1 MESENMVTSN
11 NPLSKYFRQPAIYS
25 TLPSGGDWYPE
36 GSLKFD
42 NAEAKELAV
51 FPMTAKD
58 EMSMNTPDSLM
69 NGQSVVNVI
78 SSCVPGI
85 IDPWL
90 MPIMDMDTVM
100 IAIRIATY
108 GHDLTLSVTIPEV
121 LEAHDY
127 SIDLRTTS
135 DLIDRSKFD
144 DYVPY
149 QNLSFRIQ
157 PTNYKQLTNMQLR
170 SYEQQRLVSQVV
182 DSEMKPA
189 EKQQQFVTIF
199 ENMTDITITNMKET
213 LVSVTADGETVTD
226 RNYIEDF
233 VDNMDGGMADSI
245 KKSLSRQANIGK
257 IQPIDVSPPK
267 EMVERGA
274 PESFKLP
281 IVMDNSN
288 FFVSRS

>member
-1 MESENMVTSN
+1 MVTSN
-11 NPLSKYFRQPAIYS
+11 NPLSKYFRQPAIYT
-25 TLPSGGDWYPE
+25 TLPSEGEWYPE

-42 NAEAKELAV
+42 NVDSKELAI

-58 EMSMNTPDSLM
+58 EMTMNTPDALM

-78 SSCVPGI
+78 KSCVPGI
-85 IDPWL
+85 IDPWG
-90 MPIMDMDTVM
+90 MPVMDMDTVM

-108 GHDLTLSVTIPEV
+108 GHDMTLSVTIPEV

-127 SIDLRTTS
+127 SVDLRTTS
-135 DLIDRSKFD
+135 DLIERTKFD

-149 QNLSFRIQ
+149 NNLSFRIR
-157 PTNYKQLTNMQLR
+157 PTNYRQLTNMQLR
-170 SYEQQRLVSQVV
+170 SYEQQRLVSQVI
-182 DSEMKPA
+182 DSAMKPA
-189 EKQQQFVTIF
+189 EKQEQFTTIF
-199 ENMTDITITNMKET
+199 ENMTDITISNMKET
-213 LVSVTADGETVTD
+213 VVSVTADGQTITD
-226 RNYIEDF
+226 RNYIDDF
-233 VDNMDGGMADSI
+233 VDNMDGAMADAI
-245 KKSLSRQANIGK
+245 KKSLTNQAGIGK
-257 IQPIDVSPPK
+257 IKPIDVSPPK